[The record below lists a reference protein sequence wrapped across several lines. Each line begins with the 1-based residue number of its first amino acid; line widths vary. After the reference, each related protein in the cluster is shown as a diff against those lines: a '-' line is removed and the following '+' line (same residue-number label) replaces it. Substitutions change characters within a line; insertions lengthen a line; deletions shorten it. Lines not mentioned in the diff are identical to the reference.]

1 MEFSALSDCI
11 DAFERALLIGVY
23 TYAEQL
29 VKNFYYELLEK
40 DRAEN
45 LYTRNFI
52 NKKLD
57 VERFSPNVSYINL
70 ENSIKNELCNNF
82 RFIISRSRD
91 EISKYDDLIRNRH
104 RYAHRGVFQSSVE
117 QYRDVINAEKYI
129 TVELTMIVTH
139 GVEYRIRYQN
149 DWSEIGSILKSCCGL
164 IDQFKN
170 NKNTSLKRNLIDK
183 IKTLRNASRKF
194 MNKYSSEIEN
204 CVLLEE
210 VRIQLLRVNVID
222 LRSRE
227 TFSVIEELNEAMI
240 KSKLA
245 TKMIDKLKSTMSIY
259 DAEELD
265 RSVLGINI
273 AKAENKKILY
283 NVNLIQEALAKG
295 VQISFDYMVWDR
307 TKKLIKKSDRRY
319 NMNPWALIWANDR
332 YYLYGYDVKEKDGV
346 LSERNYRVDKLDNI
360 WLSDIPRAGK
370 SQFRS
375 FNANTYVSRRMG
387 MFSGKEQLI
396 TVRIPDTLVG
406 PFID

>member
-1 MEFSALSDCI
+1 MRIYDFDVEDEIHKNEIALRNVELVKNSFADHTAEYRNFSREIDLEFSALSDCI

-70 ENSIKNELCNNF
+70 ENSIKNELCTNF

-117 QYRDVINAEKYI
+117 QYKDVINAEKYI

-164 IDQFKN
+164 IEQFKN

-194 MNKYSSEIEN
+194 MNKYSLEIEN

-227 TFSVIEELNEAMI
+227 TFSVVEELNEAMK

-245 TKMIDKLKSTMSIY
+245 TL
-259 DAEELD
+259 
-265 RSVLGINI
+265 R
-273 AKAENKKILY
+273 
-283 NVNLIQEALAKG
+283 
-295 VQISFDYMVWDR
+295 
-307 TKKLIKKSDRRY
+307 
-319 NMNPWALIWANDR
+319 
-332 YYLYGYDVKEKDGV
+332 
-346 LSERNYRVDKLDNI
+346 
-360 WLSDIPRAGK
+360 
-370 SQFRS
+370 
-375 FNANTYVSRRMG
+375 
-387 MFSGKEQLI
+387 
-396 TVRIPDTLVG
+396 
-406 PFID
+406 

>member
-1 MEFSALSDCI
+1 MRIYDFDVEDEIHKNEIALRNVELVKNSFADHTAEYRNFSREIDLEFSALSDCI

-170 NKNTSLKRNLIDK
+170 NKNTSLKRNVIDK

-245 TKMIDKLKSTMSIY
+245 TL
-259 DAEELD
+259 
-265 RSVLGINI
+265 R
-273 AKAENKKILY
+273 
-283 NVNLIQEALAKG
+283 
-295 VQISFDYMVWDR
+295 
-307 TKKLIKKSDRRY
+307 
-319 NMNPWALIWANDR
+319 
-332 YYLYGYDVKEKDGV
+332 
-346 LSERNYRVDKLDNI
+346 
-360 WLSDIPRAGK
+360 
-370 SQFRS
+370 
-375 FNANTYVSRRMG
+375 
-387 MFSGKEQLI
+387 
-396 TVRIPDTLVG
+396 
-406 PFID
+406 

>member
-1 MEFSALSDCI
+1 MRIYDFDVEDEIHKNEIALRNVELVKNSFADHTAEYRNFSREIDLEFSA
-11 DAFERALLIGVY
+11 F
-23 TYAEQL
+23 

-245 TKMIDKLKSTMSIY
+245 TL
-259 DAEELD
+259 
-265 RSVLGINI
+265 R
-273 AKAENKKILY
+273 
-283 NVNLIQEALAKG
+283 
-295 VQISFDYMVWDR
+295 
-307 TKKLIKKSDRRY
+307 
-319 NMNPWALIWANDR
+319 
-332 YYLYGYDVKEKDGV
+332 
-346 LSERNYRVDKLDNI
+346 
-360 WLSDIPRAGK
+360 
-370 SQFRS
+370 
-375 FNANTYVSRRMG
+375 
-387 MFSGKEQLI
+387 
-396 TVRIPDTLVG
+396 
-406 PFID
+406 

>member
-1 MEFSALSDCI
+1 MRIYDFDVEDEIHKNEIALRNVELVKNSFADHTAEYRNFSREIDLEFSALSDCI

-82 RFIISRSRD
+82 KFIISRSRD

-170 NKNTSLKRNLIDK
+170 NKNTGLKRNLIDK

-210 VRIQLLRVNVID
+210 VRIQLFRVNVID

-245 TKMIDKLKSTMSIY
+245 TL
-259 DAEELD
+259 
-265 RSVLGINI
+265 R
-273 AKAENKKILY
+273 
-283 NVNLIQEALAKG
+283 
-295 VQISFDYMVWDR
+295 
-307 TKKLIKKSDRRY
+307 
-319 NMNPWALIWANDR
+319 
-332 YYLYGYDVKEKDGV
+332 
-346 LSERNYRVDKLDNI
+346 
-360 WLSDIPRAGK
+360 
-370 SQFRS
+370 
-375 FNANTYVSRRMG
+375 
-387 MFSGKEQLI
+387 
-396 TVRIPDTLVG
+396 
-406 PFID
+406 

>member
-1 MEFSALSDCI
+1 MRIYDFDVEDEIHKNEIALRNVELVKNSFADHTAEYRNFSREIDLEFSALSDCI

-245 TKMIDKLKSTMSIY
+245 TL
-259 DAEELD
+259 
-265 RSVLGINI
+265 R
-273 AKAENKKILY
+273 
-283 NVNLIQEALAKG
+283 
-295 VQISFDYMVWDR
+295 
-307 TKKLIKKSDRRY
+307 
-319 NMNPWALIWANDR
+319 
-332 YYLYGYDVKEKDGV
+332 
-346 LSERNYRVDKLDNI
+346 
-360 WLSDIPRAGK
+360 
-370 SQFRS
+370 
-375 FNANTYVSRRMG
+375 
-387 MFSGKEQLI
+387 
-396 TVRIPDTLVG
+396 
-406 PFID
+406 

>member
-1 MEFSALSDCI
+1 MRIYDFDVEDEIHKNEIALRNVELVKNSFADHTAEYRNFSREIDLEFSALSDCI

-82 RFIISRSRD
+82 RFIISRNRD

-129 TVELTMIVTH
+129 TVELKMIITH

-183 IKTLRNASRKF
+183 IKTFRNASRKF

-245 TKMIDKLKSTMSIY
+245 TL
-259 DAEELD
+259 
-265 RSVLGINI
+265 R
-273 AKAENKKILY
+273 
-283 NVNLIQEALAKG
+283 
-295 VQISFDYMVWDR
+295 
-307 TKKLIKKSDRRY
+307 
-319 NMNPWALIWANDR
+319 
-332 YYLYGYDVKEKDGV
+332 
-346 LSERNYRVDKLDNI
+346 
-360 WLSDIPRAGK
+360 
-370 SQFRS
+370 
-375 FNANTYVSRRMG
+375 
-387 MFSGKEQLI
+387 
-396 TVRIPDTLVG
+396 
-406 PFID
+406 

>member
-1 MEFSALSDCI
+1 MRIYDFDVEDEIYKNEIALRNVELVKNSFADHTAEYRNFSREIDLEFSALSDCI

-91 EISKYDDLIRNRH
+91 EISKYEDLIRNRH

-183 IKTLRNASRKF
+183 IKTLRNTSRKF

-245 TKMIDKLKSTMSIY
+245 TL
-259 DAEELD
+259 
-265 RSVLGINI
+265 R
-273 AKAENKKILY
+273 
-283 NVNLIQEALAKG
+283 
-295 VQISFDYMVWDR
+295 
-307 TKKLIKKSDRRY
+307 
-319 NMNPWALIWANDR
+319 
-332 YYLYGYDVKEKDGV
+332 
-346 LSERNYRVDKLDNI
+346 
-360 WLSDIPRAGK
+360 
-370 SQFRS
+370 
-375 FNANTYVSRRMG
+375 
-387 MFSGKEQLI
+387 
-396 TVRIPDTLVG
+396 
-406 PFID
+406 

>member
-1 MEFSALSDCI
+1 MRIYDFDVEDEIHKNEIALRNVELVKNSFADHTAEYRNFSREIDLEFSALSDCI

-91 EISKYDDLIRNRH
+91 ESSKYDDLIRNRH

-245 TKMIDKLKSTMSIY
+245 TL
-259 DAEELD
+259 
-265 RSVLGINI
+265 R
-273 AKAENKKILY
+273 
-283 NVNLIQEALAKG
+283 
-295 VQISFDYMVWDR
+295 
-307 TKKLIKKSDRRY
+307 
-319 NMNPWALIWANDR
+319 
-332 YYLYGYDVKEKDGV
+332 
-346 LSERNYRVDKLDNI
+346 
-360 WLSDIPRAGK
+360 
-370 SQFRS
+370 
-375 FNANTYVSRRMG
+375 
-387 MFSGKEQLI
+387 
-396 TVRIPDTLVG
+396 
-406 PFID
+406 

>member
-1 MEFSALSDCI
+1 MRIYDFDVEDEIHKNEIALRNVELVKNSFADHTAEYRNFSREIDLEFSALSDCI

-57 VERFSPNVSYINL
+57 VERVSPNVSYINL

-82 RFIISRSRD
+82 RFIISRNRD

-129 TVELTMIVTH
+129 TVELKMIVTH

-183 IKTLRNASRKF
+183 IKTFRNASRKF

-245 TKMIDKLKSTMSIY
+245 TL
-259 DAEELD
+259 
-265 RSVLGINI
+265 R
-273 AKAENKKILY
+273 
-283 NVNLIQEALAKG
+283 
-295 VQISFDYMVWDR
+295 
-307 TKKLIKKSDRRY
+307 
-319 NMNPWALIWANDR
+319 
-332 YYLYGYDVKEKDGV
+332 
-346 LSERNYRVDKLDNI
+346 
-360 WLSDIPRAGK
+360 
-370 SQFRS
+370 
-375 FNANTYVSRRMG
+375 
-387 MFSGKEQLI
+387 
-396 TVRIPDTLVG
+396 
-406 PFID
+406 

>member
-1 MEFSALSDCI
+1 MRIYDFDVEDEIHKNEIALRNVELVKNSFADHTAEYRNFSREIDLEFSTLSDCI

-245 TKMIDKLKSTMSIY
+245 TL
-259 DAEELD
+259 
-265 RSVLGINI
+265 R
-273 AKAENKKILY
+273 
-283 NVNLIQEALAKG
+283 
-295 VQISFDYMVWDR
+295 
-307 TKKLIKKSDRRY
+307 
-319 NMNPWALIWANDR
+319 
-332 YYLYGYDVKEKDGV
+332 
-346 LSERNYRVDKLDNI
+346 
-360 WLSDIPRAGK
+360 
-370 SQFRS
+370 
-375 FNANTYVSRRMG
+375 
-387 MFSGKEQLI
+387 
-396 TVRIPDTLVG
+396 
-406 PFID
+406 

>member
-1 MEFSALSDCI
+1 MRIYDFDVEDEIHKNEIALRNVELVKNSFADHTAEYRNFSREIDLEFSALSDCI

-82 RFIISRSRD
+82 RFIISRNRD

-129 TVELTMIVTH
+129 TVELKMIVTH

-227 TFSVIEELNEAMI
+227 TFSVVEELNEAMI

-245 TKMIDKLKSTMSIY
+245 TL
-259 DAEELD
+259 
-265 RSVLGINI
+265 R
-273 AKAENKKILY
+273 
-283 NVNLIQEALAKG
+283 
-295 VQISFDYMVWDR
+295 
-307 TKKLIKKSDRRY
+307 
-319 NMNPWALIWANDR
+319 
-332 YYLYGYDVKEKDGV
+332 
-346 LSERNYRVDKLDNI
+346 
-360 WLSDIPRAGK
+360 
-370 SQFRS
+370 
-375 FNANTYVSRRMG
+375 
-387 MFSGKEQLI
+387 
-396 TVRIPDTLVG
+396 
-406 PFID
+406 